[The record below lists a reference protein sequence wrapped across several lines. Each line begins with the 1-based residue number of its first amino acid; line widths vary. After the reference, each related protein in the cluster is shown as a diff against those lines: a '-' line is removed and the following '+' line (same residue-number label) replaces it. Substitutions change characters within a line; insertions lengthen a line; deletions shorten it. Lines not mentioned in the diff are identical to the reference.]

1 MKIYLYL
8 VMIMSVI
15 ACGQKTEKVS
25 ATEEKVSATEE
36 LDRVAEDYVRLGL
49 AIGQYDPDFVDAY
62 YGPYYG
68 PDSLKPQ
75 AEKQEVFP
83 KDSFLSVSNGLVKK
97 LSSFSGKDNDTS
109 VARRAN
115 WIASQLVATQR
126 RIRIFSG
133 EYASFDTEAK
143 ELFGIVPPSFTEEH
157 FKSLVKELDHL
168 LPGKGSV
175 NERFQLLARRFII
188 PADKLDTLYKTAISE
203 SRRRTLQHYKLPATE
218 DFRVEYVSDKPWS
231 GYNWYQ
237 GNYKSLIQFN
247 TDVSAF
253 IEKAIDVACH
263 EGYPGHHV
271 YNTLL
276 EKNLYRDKGQT
287 EISLYPLFSPQ
298 SLIAEGSANYG
309 IDVVFPGKEKIQF
322 AGEVLLPLAG
332 IDTTGLNTY
341 FKALE
346 IKGRL
351 QYVHTEVARRLGD
364 GKMTDKEAVRWT
376 MDYGLFNEGDAVRS
390 LAFKRKYRSYVI
402 NYTVGQDLIRS
413 YIKSK
418 GGADDREIR
427 WELFGWLLSNQV
439 VPADL
444 Q

>member
-1 MKIYLYL
+1 MKIYLYIIL
-8 VMIMSVI
+8 ILSVI
-15 ACGQKTEKVS
+15 ACRQKTEKGS
-25 ATEEKVSATEE
+25 ATKD

-62 YGPYYG
+62 YGP
-68 PDSLKPQ
+68 DSLKPA
-75 AEKQEVFP
+75 AEKQAVFP
-83 KDSFLSVSNGLVKK
+83 KDSFLNASSVLLEK
-97 LSSFSGKDNDTS
+97 LRNYSADKGDSTVS
-109 VARRAN
+109 RRVN

-143 ELFGIVPPSFTEEH
+143 ELFGIVPPSFTEDH
-157 FKSLVKELDHL
+157 FKNLVSELDHL
-168 LPGKGSV
+168 LPGEGTV
-175 NERFQLLARRFII
+175 NDRFQSLARRFII
-188 PADKLDTLYKTAISE
+188 PKDQLDTLYKVAIAE
-203 SRRRTLQHYKLPATE
+203 SRKRTLQHYKLPATE
-218 DFRVEYVSDKPWS
+218 DFRVEYVTDKPWS

-237 GNYKSLIQFN
+237 GNFESLIQFN

-253 IEKAIDVACH
+253 VEKAIDVACH

-276 EKNLYRDKGQT
+276 ERNLYRDKGRI

-309 IDVVFPGKEKIQF
+309 IDVVFPGNEKIQF
-322 AGEVLLPLAG
+322 AGGVLLPLAG
-332 IDTTGLNTY
+332 LDTAGLDTY

-346 IKGRL
+346 IKGKL
-351 QYVHTEVARRLGD
+351 QYVHTEVARRLVD
-364 GKMTDKEAVRWT
+364 GKMTDKEAIRWT
-376 MDYGLFNEGDAVRS
+376 MDYGLFNEGDAARS
-390 LAFKRKYRSYVI
+390 SAFKKKYRSYVI

-413 YIKSK
+413 YVESK
-418 GGADDREIR
+418 VGADDREKR
-427 WELFGWLLSNQV
+427 WKQFEWLLSNQV

-444 Q
+444 K